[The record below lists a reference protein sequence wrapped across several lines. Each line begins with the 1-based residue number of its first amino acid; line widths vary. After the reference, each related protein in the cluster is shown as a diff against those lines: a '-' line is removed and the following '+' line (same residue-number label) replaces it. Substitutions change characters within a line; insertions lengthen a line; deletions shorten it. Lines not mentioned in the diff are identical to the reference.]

1 MFGSTHWLS
10 RHWTWLNWLV
20 VNRPATQQS
29 RHVPHLLHGSK
40 CKSTHSYEHP
50 QRERL
55 WERGRKRES
64 YQLCIEWLHL
74 REYRNNQTS
83 CFLSST
89 TACAHWTHLR
99 RGNVGEILSWCCNPF
114 QLRGVF
120 FPPLYF
126 TWGWFELYSSRLWST
141 VQTGRPTMSDV
152 ARKHCGGVYLFGRP
166 SDLQTLSQHQNQT
179 LRALVA
185 LKRDPRAPEQIAPES
200 LGRTRC
206 KQARQKQ
213 I

>member
-50 QRERL
+50 QRERV

-120 FPPLYF
+120 FPLCILREAGSSYIPLDY
-126 TWGWFELYSSRLWST
+126 GLPCKQAGPLCQMLLGNI
-141 VQTGRPTMSDV
+141 V
-152 ARKHCGGVYLFGRP
+152 GVFICLD
-166 SDLQTLSQHQNQT
+166 DLQTFRPWANI
-179 LRALVA
+179 RI
-185 LKRDPRAPEQIAPES
+185 KP
-200 LGRTRC
+200 
-206 KQARQKQ
+206 
-213 I
+213 